1 MVRTRCCC
9 PCPGQSCS
17 VLTIFILT
25 GAYNLVQLVCIATT
39 ELEESRHTVNESYP
53 SILHPPYLDPELVI
67 LYNNITMVINVLVI
81 LSSLCAPLAI
91 CKELSFLLLPWI
103 LSFFVSLM
111 YESSVFFYLITNSK
125 TSFDPVSAFIL
136 AIDFVLIL
144 VMVLCLIRI
153 FNLYQKLRQ
162 GLNLDLR
169 DRTVQNQDVLLEE
182 SSEIASARVSSIYRK
197 SFYKKTLRNQN
208 LKLSKKLTSL
218 SKISEEDSEN
228 IFKSDNHN
236 FDDKLIEKVVD
247 KEMFSDKAITSST
260 SDNQSQTENNN
271 QKKGRS
277 QSSIVSRFV
286 PEVLSRNKVTI
297 V

>member
-1 MVRTRCCC
+1 M
-9 PCPGQSCS
+9 
-17 VLTIFILT
+17 
-25 GAYNLVQLVCIATT
+25 
-39 ELEESRHTVNESYP
+39 
-53 SILHPPYLDPELVI
+53 
-67 LYNNITMVINVLVI
+67 
-81 LSSLCAPLAI
+81 
-91 CKELSFLLLPWI
+91 
-103 LSFFVSLM
+103 
-111 YESSVFFYLITNSK
+111 
-125 TSFDPVSAFIL
+125 
-136 AIDFVLIL
+136 
-144 VMVLCLIRI
+144 
-153 FNLYQKLRQ
+153 
-162 GLNLDLR
+162 
-169 DRTVQNQDVLLEE
+169 LEE

-271 QKKGRS
+271 QKGRS